1 MMELSPRQR
10 EIVEA
15 AIQLISERSI
25 QELTIKNLSTRLG
38 VTEAALYRHFP
49 GKMAILTAILGLF
62 SAQADRVR
70 DDARQRG
77 GPPLEMIEQ
86 VFLSHVKAFVRRPPM
101 ADVVF
106 SEEIFQNDSAL
117 ARTVHDILKKNFI
130 GMEQLIALGQK
141 QGGIRGDIPAEVL
154 ATIVIGTLRMLV
166 TRWRLERFRTKLEAE
181 GASTW
186 KSLRHILSP

>member
-1 MMELSPRQR
+1 MELNPRQR

-25 QELTIKNLSTRLG
+25 QELTIKNLSSRLG
-38 VTEAALYRHFP
+38 VTEAALYRHFR
-49 GKMAILTAILGLF
+49 GKMEILAAILQLF
-62 SAQADRVR
+62 SGQADSVR
-70 DDARQRG
+70 QDAKERG
-77 GPPLEMIEQ
+77 GAPLELIEH
-86 VFLSHVKAFVRRPPM
+86 VFLSHVQAFVRRPPM

-117 ARTVHDILKKNFI
+117 ARTVHDIMKKNFSA
-130 GMEQLIALGQK
+130 MQQLIALGQK
-141 QGGIRGDIPAEVL
+141 QGGIRRDIPAAEL

-166 TRWRLERFRTKLEAE
+166 TRWRLERFRTKLDVE

-186 KSLRHILSP
+186 NSLRRILTP